1 MQINQLSPCDTVESM
16 IRALRTG
23 NYSVVI
29 GWLPEELTEEEH
41 FRLTEAA
48 EEGNAIGFIMRPVR
62 SRFLPQRTTFWAKNS
77 LKFVSLSE
85 IKIFPGIF
93 LTARWDLVPGNCG
106 KACLV
111 RFSLIL
117 LHKIRSKMLNNR
129 YTELFFHMPDGLHTC
144 KFSATL

>member
-23 NYSVVI
+23 SGVVI

-48 EEGNAIGFIMRPVR
+48 EEGECDQVYHAPGSSDSYRR
-62 SRFLPQRTTFWAKNS
+62 GQLSGLNS

-85 IKIFPGIF
+85 IKIFLEF
-93 LTARWDLVPGNCG
+93 LTAGCGFSSRPQNCG

-129 YTELFFHMPDGLHTC
+129 YTELF
-144 KFSATL
+144 SYA

>member
-1 MQINQLSPCDTVESM
+1 MQINQLSPCDTVESMIRALRTGNYSVVIGSAIRIWTNRAHDKPDRIPFFSRFGQTKMFLFRQFFRLSPCDTVESM

-62 SRFLPQRTTFWAKNS
+62 PDSYRSSGNHPITT
-77 LKFVSLSE
+77 L
-85 IKIFPGIF
+85 
-93 LTARWDLVPGNCG
+93 
-106 KACLV
+106 
-111 RFSLIL
+111 
-117 LHKIRSKMLNNR
+117 
-129 YTELFFHMPDGLHTC
+129 
-144 KFSATL
+144 